1 MNYVD
6 KIKALPIWKGNISL
20 NPLEGGITNH
30 NYLVKDGT
38 SEYVV
43 RMGEDIPEHLV
54 YRSNELNVSKAA
66 HAIGVSPKLI
76 HFEPGVMV
84 FDYIQC
90 KTLDPETV
98 KIKLDKI
105 MPIIKKIHFDFLEFQ
120 SKELF

>member
-6 KIKALPIWKGNISL
+6 KIKTLPIWKGNISL
-20 NPLEGGITNH
+20 NPIEGGITNY

-98 KIKLDKI
+98 KTNLDKI
-105 MPIIKKIHFDFLEFQ
+105 CLLYTSPSPRD
-120 SKELF
+120 